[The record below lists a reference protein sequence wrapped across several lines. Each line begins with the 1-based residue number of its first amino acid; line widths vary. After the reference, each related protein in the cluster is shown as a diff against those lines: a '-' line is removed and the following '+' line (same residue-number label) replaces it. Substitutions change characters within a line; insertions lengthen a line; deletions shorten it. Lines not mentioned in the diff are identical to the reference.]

1 MDIESGQVVRDFEGH
16 RSFVDGLAMSPD
28 GALLA
33 SSDSEGVINLWDVES
48 GREICSLNSHIKYQF
63 FIAFSPDGT
72 LIAVGGAGGTIGVWG
87 IHP

>member
-1 MDIESGQVVRDFEGH
+1 
-16 RSFVDGLAMSPD
+16 MSPD

-63 FIAFSPDGT
+63 FIAVS
-72 LIAVGGAGGTIGVWG
+72 LMARSSLLAEQVER
-87 IHP
+87 